1 MKTLYFKCFVIISAI
16 LVCAGCTIF
25 KHNKSSNLTEKD
37 NITFYSKYSYTDSSN
52 VAYFEC
58 ENFVSDALNNYS
70 IAIINKEYL
79 KVLNC
84 KKEIVINKY
93 DSAVKDTI
101 YTYSNPHNLIQI
113 YRAKQNDF
121 VFTFDITDSIF
132 KLRGNIKAGMTKE
145 AFLQKF
151 HITKPIMN
159 KVQLANLEGSMRL
172 MFYFENNK
180 LQRVK
185 SYIYLD

>member
-1 MKTLYFKCFVIISAI
+1 MKTLYFKFFVIISAF
-16 LVCAGCTIF
+16 LVCAGCNIF
-25 KHNKSSNLTEKD
+25 KHNESSKLIKKD
-37 NITFYSKYSYTDSSN
+37 NITFPSKYLYTDSSN
-52 VAYFEC
+52 IVYIQS
-58 ENFVSDALNNYS
+58 ENFVSNALNNYS
-70 IAIINKEYL
+70 ITKINNEYL

-132 KLRGNIKAGMTKE
+132 MLAGNIETGMTKE

-151 HITKPIMN
+151 HITKHILN
-159 KVQLANLEGSMRL
+159 KVQLANLEGTMRF

-180 LQRVK
+180 LQRIK